1 MAEADAVAWLN
12 REMRGLAPSRAS
24 GTWTQRVAE
33 SGAADPQH
41 VETRLAELHRRIR
54 SARSEHAAEIE
65 TQIQRARANVPQ
77 AAEQAQQVAREATHF
92 RAALQALHHSEPP
105 AALACVHRLTDIQHR
120 MQHARDLLQ
129 AADAWSYVEADV
141 HAHIQERDYARA
153 AQRIADVRDSL
164 AQFAHSEHV
173 SAQTAVLARLS
184 DTLLREVQPVLA
196 AAITSGDVDA
206 MELCAAVY
214 ARLQQDDALAELYLP
229 ARAERVHRVWADT
242 DATLP
247 AKMAQLG
254 DALVALT
261 DEEVHTFAPRLF
273 GNEAAVVVAHTL
285 ATLSPSLATCVA
297 TAQAPLPDMVQAYE
311 VAHAWAAR
319 LEALMR
325 GATTQPVVQLR
336 GSRDWRPC
344 IEEAFAPFKA
354 AYRALEEAYIEQAW
368 SDTQPSFATQLDR
381 AMVSS
386 LSDDMAPWLQCVTL
400 VAELLH
406 DQVMLARALRTEA
419 LQRAHALGAP
429 LSDTQAALHASL
441 DPGVAHRLSSTMDLL
456 RQRYQSHA
464 RVNAPMHLAQAD
476 DLDALHDWSLIRAG
490 AKMLGVVREAG
501 EAMDTALHAAQRL
514 VMELVLTVFRQHLDM
529 YVAHGAWREHAP
541 ARTDPR
547 VPMPTFSLSPTE
559 GMVRLGEGLLN
570 LPRLFEALVEREWA
584 NFAYGV
590 HALDD
595 ERPRKT
601 RTLSAKMLTH
611 DMPDDTLDY
620 VLSAWLRSLTLALLA
635 SLQQD
640 ALPRIVASRECDRA
654 QLAADLDYLS
664 TIASA
669 LNASSSAL
677 REWVDVLQL
686 DARAASALSAS
697 SPLRAS
703 RAFALVWTT

>member
-24 GTWTQRVAE
+24 GSWTQRVAE
-33 SGAADPQH
+33 SGASDPQH

-120 MQHARDLLQ
+120 MQQARDLLQ

-196 AAITSGDVDA
+196 AAVTSGDVDA

-254 DALVALT
+254 DALGALT

-273 GNEAAVVVAHTL
+273 GNEAAVVIAHTL
-285 ATLSPSLATCVA
+285 ATLSPRLATCVA

-319 LEALMR
+319 LEALLR

-336 GSRDWRPC
+336 GSRDWQPY

-354 AYRALEEAYIEQAW
+354 AYRAGYDAAGRLTAV
-368 SDTQPSFATQLDR
+368 D
-381 AMVSS
+381 
-386 LSDDMAPWLQCVTL
+386 VTL
-400 VAELLH
+400 AIFEGGFGY
-406 DQVMLARALRTEA
+406 DQGEMGPSYAPYADVVPPSVRLDGSVIRGSAAR
-419 LQRAHALGAP
+419 
-429 LSDTQAALHASL
+429 
-441 DPGVAHRLSSTMDLL
+441 RLSPILPLIWPACSITPSSPSTPTAGLPCPNSSPTIRRNGFRRSPDS
-456 RQRYQSHA
+456 RKPTFA
-464 RVNAPMHLAQAD
+464 RRL
-476 DLDALHDWSLIRAG
+476 SG
-490 AKMLGVVREAG
+490 SVRPKTG
-501 EAMDTALHAAQRL
+501 CRSGRWGSTR
-514 VMELVLTVFRQHLDM
+514 
-529 YVAHGAWREHAP
+529 
-541 ARTDPR
+541 ARTAPGT
-547 VPMPTFSLSPTE
+547 PTPSATCTSP
-559 GMVRLGEGLLN
+559 
-570 LPRLFEALVEREWA
+570 PA
-584 NFAYGV
+584 
-590 HALDD
+590 
-595 ERPRKT
+595 P
-601 RTLSAKMLTH
+601 SA
-611 DMPDDTLDY
+611 
-620 VLSAWLRSLTLALLA
+620 R
-635 SLQQD
+635 
-640 ALPRIVASRECDRA
+640 
-654 QLAADLDYLS
+654 
-664 TIASA
+664 
-669 LNASSSAL
+669 
-677 REWVDVLQL
+677 
-686 DARAASALSAS
+686 RAAAHC
-697 SPLRAS
+697 R
-703 RAFALVWTT
+703 